1 MSVFFENLYD
11 DKNAN
16 TPLCLENGVPFH
28 VGDIARDIDYVA
40 AGLGNGQRVAI
51 YCQSARR
58 FLIALAAVWQ
68 SGGTAILPAT
78 DKPGYLDEIDQQF
91 DLHLN
96 DDAIDARL
104 NRDSNAPAINAAA
117 TKDSASK
124 RSTDCQ
130 AIFFTSGSSGTP
142 KPIIKTLAQIE
153 DEIAIQRPLW
163 QPIIPSG
170 ARMVGLVSHQ
180 HIYGLIFR
188 IIWPVMTKQTFTAAP
203 APFWDMVLHDIA
215 AGDVLITSP
224 AQLKNLH
231 PDLADAPRPSMVLSS
246 GGPLDL
252 TTAQEATRVFGVCP
266 TEIYGSTETGGIAW
280 RQQKAADT
288 PWHPLPDLKTDLNEN
303 GCLRVCANHI
313 AGDDWYQTQDR
324 AMIDQDTGCFTL
336 KGRADRVVKVEG
348 KRISLGAVEQHLRQS
363 DLVSNAVALLADE
376 NDRRLAVVAVLTDKG
391 NDELQAH
398 GPFRMGRLLRREVA
412 KFEDDAALPQ
422 RWRFVDQL
430 PTDSQG
436 KRPLH
441 LLRALFAKKTDIE
454 PVIHHQIRDGGKAV
468 IGLTL
473 RSDMTCFQGHFPG
486 QPILPGV
493 VQLHWVAQ
501 IASNLFGCAK
511 GVGEVSQLKFRHP
524 ITPGDDVKLDL
535 DFDPSTPKVKFRY
548 HSETNG
554 VHSSGTV
561 KFRGPELASDV
572 APDHTAGPNRDHVR

>member
-1 MSVFFENLYD
+1 MSVFFEHLYD

-16 TPLCLENGVPFH
+16 TPLCLENGATYH
-28 VGDIARDIDYVA
+28 VSDIARDIDQLVS
-40 AGLGNGQRVAI
+40 GLGDGQRVAI

-58 FLIALAAVWQ
+58 FLIALAAVWR

-78 DKPGYLDEIDQQF
+78 DKPGYLDEINQQF
-91 DLHLN
+91 DLHLD

-104 NRDSNAPAINAAA
+104 ARTPGQPTSRTAQNAIDPQKN
-117 TKDSASK
+117 SAEY
-124 RSTDCQ
+124 Q

-142 KPIIKTLAQIE
+142 KPVIKSLAQIE

-163 QPIIPSG
+163 QPIIPTG
-170 ARMVGLVSHQ
+170 ARMIGLVSHQ

-188 IIWPVMTKQTFTAAP
+188 IIWPVITKQTFTADP
-203 APFWDMVLHDIA
+203 APFWDMVVNDIA

-231 PDLADAPRPSMVLSS
+231 PDLETAPRPSIVLSS

-252 TTAQEATRVFGVCP
+252 ATAQETTRVLGVCP

-280 RQQKAADT
+280 RQQTAPNT
-288 PWHPLPDLKTDLNEN
+288 PWSPFPHLQTGLNDAE
-303 GCLRVCANHI
+303 CLRVCASHV
-313 AGDDWYQTQDR
+313 AGNDWYQTQDR
-324 AMIDQDTGCFTL
+324 ATINADTGCFTL
-336 KGRADRVVKVEG
+336 HGRADRVVKVEG

-363 DLVSNAVALLADE
+363 DLVSDAVALLADE

-391 NDELQAH
+391 NAELQKR

-412 KFEDDAALPQ
+412 RFEEDAALPQ

-430 PTDSQG
+430 PSDSQG

-441 LLRALFAKKTDIE
+441 LLRTLFTPKTGIT
-454 PVIHHQIRDGGKAV
+454 PLIHSQTREGQKAV
-468 IGLTL
+468 LGLTL

-493 VQLHWVAQ
+493 VQLHWVAR
-501 IASNLFGCAK
+501 IASDIFGSPKA
-511 GVGEVSQLKFRHP
+511 VGEVSQLKFRHP
-524 ITPGDDVKLDL
+524 ITPDNDLKLDL
-535 DFDPSTPKVKFRY
+535 TFDASVPKVKFTY
-548 HSETNG
+548 HSDADG
-554 VHSSGTV
+554 IHSSGTV
-561 KFRGPELASDV
+561 KFRTSDQNQDR
-572 APDHTAGPNRDHVR
+572 AR